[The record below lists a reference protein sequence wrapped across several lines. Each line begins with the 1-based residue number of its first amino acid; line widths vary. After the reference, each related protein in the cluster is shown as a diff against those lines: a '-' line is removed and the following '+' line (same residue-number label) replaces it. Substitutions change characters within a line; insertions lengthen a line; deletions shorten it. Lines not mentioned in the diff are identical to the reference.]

1 MTWVPRHGDRLV
13 GSHGWRER
21 RGFETLGRWAQQS
34 SFPPAKLALDRH
46 SQHHA
51 WRAMQWQERL
61 PLLAGADR
69 ESLVVAPDPGT
80 EASFEEMS
88 RLEGDAARLAGA
100 YRFALP
106 RLATAYRAHLAEA
119 NPLSEGPTI
128 RLLRIFLA
136 DVQAD
141 WLEGEV
147 VLEAFLAGSSGAVSS
162 GIRSWELSCV
172 PHSIPQATRSTLCCT
187 IMNVSTVQATLIV

>member
-1 MTWVPRHGDRLV
+1 M
-13 GSHGWRER
+13 
-21 RGFETLGRWAQQS
+21 
-34 SFPPAKLALDRH
+34 
-46 SQHHA
+46 
-51 WRAMQWQERL
+51 
-61 PLLAGADR
+61 
-69 ESLVVAPDPGT
+69 APDPGT

-147 VLEAFLAGSSGAVSS
+147 VLEAFLAGSSGAGSS
-162 GIRSWELSCV
+162 GAGSSGAEGRSLVDTAARALRDLEDLV
-172 PHSIPQATRSTLCCT
+172 LAGGGAQQAGGGGGGRESNPPDGDRPSHPL
-187 IMNVSTVQATLIV
+187 